1 MEVLR
6 LDDVGPDG
14 VRFIVEWGQVRVGD
28 SVFIPCLNVAL
39 ADKQIRAIFA
49 RRQWE
54 LRVQVRTENHILGVR
69 IWRTA

>member
-14 VRFIVEWGQVRVGD
+14 VRFIIDWDQVRVGD

-39 ADKQIRAIFA
+39 ADKQIRAIFE

-69 IWRTA
+69 IWRTT

>member
-14 VRFIVEWGQVRVGD
+14 VRFIVEWDQVRVGD